1 MTGCEEWVATQ
12 ELTRTRLLDSL
23 GPGDSGRAISER
35 LKQYLS
41 KFMGSSGVQVD
52 GAFHRLCG
60 RVVLAV
66 VETSD
71 GELFEGI
78 NTEVSIVTGSICGE
92 RAAFVH
98 ARSRRPELRMQDLVA
113 VACIT
118 IPLVSENG
126 LDRNPLWPCGVC
138 MEWVQK
144 IQAKNPHFRMF
155 AYDSVRM
162 EKLVERRTAASA
174 FPAGVRG
181 SGSDVASPSMRG
193 RMGSIRASYRKILEV
208 FTAGEPLSSREVK
221 KRLPWVRKWWIRD
234 LQERGFLDE
243 KDEHFSIN
251 SAGLA
256 LLADES
262 SHTPSSSNRH
272 SCNATWQ

>member
-1 MTGCEEWVATQ
+1 
-12 ELTRTRLLDSL
+12 
-23 GPGDSGRAISER
+23 
-35 LKQYLS
+35 
-41 KFMGSSGVQVD
+41 VD

-71 GELFEGI
+71 GEFFEGI

-98 ARSRRPELRMQDLVA
+98 ARSRRPELRMQELVA

-118 IPLVSENG
+118 VPLASENG

-144 IQAKNPHFRMF
+144 IQAKNPKFRMY

-162 EKLVERRTAASA
+162 EKVVERRTAGSV
-174 FPAGVRG
+174 FPARKGRD
-181 SGSDVASPSMRG
+181 SEPSLNPLNLSAKS
-193 RMGSIRASYRKILEV
+193 GSIRASYRKILEL
-208 FTAGEPLSSREVK
+208 FSPGEPLTSRDIK

-234 LQERGFLDE
+234 LQENGYLEESEDKFT
-243 KDEHFSIN
+243 IN
-251 SAGLA
+251 ATGLS
-256 LLADES
+256 LLHEDAS
-262 SHTPSSSNRH
+262 PSNRTPSH
-272 SCNATWQ
+272 A